1 MANTGPGNVPLHF
14 IQKPPF
20 TVEDPNAQPIPGE
33 TIPRRHPKAKD
44 GLITRPAPGVNTT
57 LDLLTR
63 TVELYGDERAIGSRK
78 LIKLHK
84 HVKKVPKVVDGET
97 VMVDKEWQYF
107 ELTPYSYITY
117 GEYFTTV
124 KQIGAGLRKLGLE
137 PTDRLH
143 MFATTSPQWLAMSH
157 AASSQ
162 SLTIVTAYDT
172 LGESGVEHS
181 LIQSKASAMFTDPH
195 LFKTATNPL
204 KKATSIKAVIY
215 NNHTTQPISQDK
227 IDAFKAEH
235 PELTVLS
242 FDELRALGEENPVPL
257 TPPSPEDTY
266 CIMYTSGSTGAPKG
280 VPVNHAGFVAAV
292 AGLYAV
298 MEESVTHRDRV
309 LAYLP
314 LAHIFELVLENF
326 AVFVGGTLGYSN
338 PRTLSDTSTRNCPGD
353 MRAFK
358 PTVMV
363 GVPQVWETVK
373 KGVEAKVNSAGALT
387 KALFWGAYNIKSFL
401 VSNNL
406 PGKTIFDDLV
416 FGQVRAMTGGDLRF
430 IVNGASGIAASTQHF
445 MSMVVAPMLN
455 GYGLTETCGNGALGS
470 PMQWTSTAIGATP
483 AAVEMKLV
491 SIPELNYHT
500 HTTPPQGEIL
510 FRGACVVKEYY
521 ENPEETAKAIT
532 PDGWFKTGDIG
543 EIDANGHIRVIDR
556 VKNLVKLQGG
566 EYIALEKL
574 EAVYRGAVFVQ
585 NIMVHGDS
593 ANPRPIA
600 VVVPNEKALTEKAK
614 ELGISNEAPGEM
626 HRNRKLRDAVLKE
639 LQSVGRGAGLSGM
652 ETVVGVVLVDDE
664 WTPVNGLVTAT
675 QKVNRRAMREKY
687 EKEIT
692 DCLNGK

>member
-1 MANTGPGNVPLHF
+1 
-14 IQKPPF
+14 
-20 TVEDPNAQPIPGE
+20 
-33 TIPRRHPKAKD
+33 
-44 GLITRPAPGVNTT
+44 
-57 LDLLTR
+57 
-63 TVELYGDERAIGSRK
+63 
-78 LIKLHK
+78 
-84 HVKKVPKVVDGET
+84 
-97 VMVDKEWQYF
+97 
-107 ELTPYSYITY
+107 
-117 GEYFTTV
+117 
-124 KQIGAGLRKLGLE
+124 
-137 PTDRLH
+137 
-143 MFATTSPQWLAMSH
+143 MSH

-181 LIQSKASAMFTDPH
+181 LVQSKASAMFTDPH

-204 KKATSIKAVIY
+204 KKATSIKVVIY
-215 NNHTTQPISQDK
+215 NNHTTQQVSQDK

-235 PELTVLS
+235 PDLTVLS
-242 FDELRALGEENPVPL
+242 FDELRELGEENPVPL

-280 VPVNHAGFVAAV
+280 VPVSHAGFVAAV

-314 LAHIFELVLENF
+314 LAHIFELVLENL
-326 AVFVGGTLGYSN
+326 AVFVGGTLGYANS
-338 PRTLSDTSTRNCPGD
+338 RTLSDTSTRNCPGD

-406 PGKTIFDDLV
+406 PGKTIFDNLV
-416 FGQVRAMTGGDLRF
+416 FGQVRTMTGGDLRF

-491 SIPELNYHT
+491 SIPELNYYT

-543 EIDANGHIRVIDR
+543 EIDANGHIKVIDR

-574 EAVYRGAVFVQ
+574 EAIYRGAVFVQ
-585 NIMVHGDS
+585 NIMIHGDA

-600 VVVPNEKALTEKAK
+600 VVVPNEKALAEKAK
-614 ELGISNEAPGEM
+614 ELGISNEAPSQM
-626 HRNRKLRDAVLKE
+626 HKNRKLRDAVLKE
-639 LQSVGRGAGLSGM
+639 LQSVGRAAGLSGM
-652 ETVVGVVLVDDE
+652 ETVAGVVLVDDE

-675 QKVNRRAMREKY
+675 QKVNRRAVKEKY
-687 EKEIT
+687 KREIEA
-692 DCLNGK
+692 CLDGK